1 MGMAITC
8 PVDLDTRRLRDEI
21 QSIYARVADD
31 PGGEFHFHRG
41 PQYAAE
47 LLGYDA
53 TALAALPSESTGS
66 FAGVA
71 NPHRMGPIGE
81 GAVVLD
87 IGCGAGMDL
96 LLAAISVGPGGRAI
110 GVDMTEAMA
119 ERARASA
126 RRAGLTNVEVR
137 LGDAM
142 ALPLEE
148 ASVDVIISN
157 GVLNLTPD
165 KSVTYREVHRVL
177 KPGGRFLYADIAL
190 GAELSESTRRNID
203 LWIG

>member
-1 MGMAITC
+1 MAIAC
-8 PVDLDTRRLRDEI
+8 PLDLDTSKLRSEI
-21 QSIYARVADD
+21 QSIYARVAAD
-31 PGGEFHFHRG
+31 PSGDFHFHRG
-41 PQYAAE
+41 PAYAAE

-53 TALAALPSESTGS
+53 GELATLPAESAAS

-71 NPHRMGPIGE
+71 NPHRMGPLGE
-81 GAVVLD
+81 GALVVD

-96 LLAAISVGPGGRAI
+96 LLAARSVGPRGRAV

-126 RRAGLTNVEVR
+126 RAARLENVEVR

-142 ALPLEE
+142 ALPLDD
-148 ASVDVIISN
+148 ASVDVVISN

-165 KSVTYREVHRVL
+165 KAVAYGEVFRVL
-177 KPGGRFLYADIAL
+177 KPGGRFLYADIAV
-190 GAELSESTRRNID
+190 GSELSESIRRDID
-203 LWIG
+203 LWTG